1 MPYRILTT
9 MKEKTKSRRD
19 IHKQFER
26 IEKIFY
32 SIPNYEQKPFIDQM
46 TLASAIEDQYHE
58 NIYYYLGD
66 FNIDDEQEFMR
77 RYDMQIPKSEYTRY
91 KSSYMKYL
99 LKQYNLLKN

>member
-9 MKEKTKSRRD
+9 MKEKTKSKRD
-19 IHKQFER
+19 IHKQLER

-66 FNIDDEQEFMR
+66 FDIDDEQEFMR

-91 KSSYMKYL
+91 KSCYMKYL
-99 LKQYNLLKN
+99 LKQHNLLKN